1 MAKEYTQNSMWL
13 VHYGN
18 ATINKALFDT
28 KEAAEEFAEMMKEK
42 GVYAGVNVWMWDVL
56 IER

>member
-1 MAKEYTQNSMWL
+1 MAKNYEQKSMWL

-18 ATINKALFDT
+18 SSINKALFDT
-28 KEAAEEFAEMMKEK
+28 KQEAESFCEMMKER
-42 GVYAGVNVWMWDVL
+42 GVYAGINVWMWDVL